1 MKQHRVVRYKTER
14 NEWKNKVLMILT
26 WNWVPPPHLAFQ
38 EHGPGSP
45 LEPRGPGW
53 KPHPGIFQS
62 QSEDAPVCTH
72 ITSAHYAASDIFLT
86 FYTYYNTVSTYL
98 SLVYAVKAVGWCSWK
113 HTVKWWLL
121 HALFKYK
128 NHNTFLCYC
137 GGNTAQYSRGW
148 LSRNVCAFIQH

>member
-1 MKQHRVVRYKTER
+1 MKQHRVVMYNPER

-38 EHGPGSP
+38 ELGPGSP

-72 ITSAHYAASDIFLT
+72 ITSAHYVASNIFLI
-86 FYTYYNTVSTYL
+86 FYTYNTISTYL

-121 HALFKYK
+121 HTLL
-128 NHNTFLCYC
+128 NVNTVQRWQ
-137 GGNTAQYSRGW
+137 GGQLNSGLDKAIKPS
-148 LSRNVCAFIQH
+148 VKAP